1 MFSFKMA
8 FLAVSATFVAF
19 PLFAQEVT
27 APVTIS
33 PTVVAA
39 AQSNQKS
46 VTEVSVSGDSTRQYR
61 RPVSTA
67 YAANLT
73 SGIDTCLGSMSG
85 GAQAPI
91 VGLSFGATKIDKNC
105 VLIKQVQLLKQLGYE
120 SAACFRARSGEEGK
134 AIDAAMTQA
143 GIVCEGVAQEV
154 STPATTEPVVTQ
166 PATEATPAVEPEKKI
181 NQ

>member
-1 MFSFKMA
+1 MFNIKMA
-8 FLAVSATFVAF
+8 LVAAALTFVAF
-19 PLFAQEVT
+19 PLLAQELPAT
-27 APVTIS
+27 PI
-33 PTVVAA
+33 VAA
-39 AQSNQKS
+39 VAANETNQKS
-46 VTEVSVSGDSTRQYR
+46 VTEVSVSGDQTRQYR

-91 VGLSFGATKIDKNC
+91 VGLSFGSTKVDKNC
-105 VLIKQVQLLKQLGYE
+105 VMIKQVQLLKQLGYE
-120 SAACFRARSGEEGK
+120 SAACFRARAGDEGK

-143 GIVCEGVAQEV
+143 GIVCESVAVQEV
-154 STPATTEPVVTQ
+154 STPAATPATEPVAE
-166 PATEATPAVEPEKKI
+166 PTPAVEPEKKI